1 MNFLQNLQLR
11 EKVLVLCAAVAIVLA
26 LVYWA
31 AINPLL
37 SKATQL
43 DRQIR
48 NAQQELE
55 TLHAHRRE
63 YLQRQLVLDR
73 INTQIKQQTNFSI
86 FSRLEELA
94 LNAGTRDKI
103 LHMKPTA
110 SSPSEIYTEESVES
124 KMEGVTLEQ
133 LKTYLY
139 EIEQSPQFLKIKR
152 LYIKPRLNDRQLLS
166 VTFRVS
172 TFTPK
177 DQSS

>member
-1 MNFLQNLQLR
+1 MNFLLTLQMR
-11 EKVLVLCAAVAIVLA
+11 EKVLVICAAVAVILA
-26 LVYWA
+26 LVYWL

-37 SKATQL
+37 ANATRL

-48 NAQQELE
+48 NAQQELA

-63 YLQRQLVLDR
+63 YLQRQFVLDR

-110 SSPSEIYTEESVES
+110 SPPSEAFTEESVEI

-133 LKTYLY
+133 LNTYLY

-152 LYIKPRLNDRQLLS
+152 LYIKPQLNNRQLLS

-177 DQSS
+177 DQQS

>member
-1 MNFLQNLQLR
+1 MNFLLTLQMR
-11 EKVLVLCAAVAIVLA
+11 EKVLVVCAAVAVILA
-26 LVYWA
+26 LVYWL

-37 SKATQL
+37 ANATRL

-48 NAQQELE
+48 NAQQELA

-63 YLQRQLVLDR
+63 YLQRQFVLDR

-110 SSPSEIYTEESVES
+110 SPPSEAFTEESVEI

-133 LKTYLY
+133 LNTYLY

-152 LYIKPRLNDRQLLS
+152 LYIKPQLNNRQLLS

-177 DQSS
+177 DQQS

>member
-11 EKVLVLCAAVAIVLA
+11 EKVLVVCAAVAIILA
-26 LVYWA
+26 LVYTL
-31 AINPLL
+31 AIDPLL
-37 SKATQL
+37 ANSTRL

-48 NAQQELE
+48 KAQQELK

-73 INTQIKQQTNFSI
+73 INTQIKQRANFSI

-94 LNAGTRDKI
+94 RNTGTRDKI
-103 LHMKPTA
+103 LHMRPTA
-110 SSPSEIYTEESVES
+110 SSPSEAYEEESVEI
-124 KMEGVTLEQ
+124 KMEGVTLEELQ
-133 LKTYLY
+133 TYLY

-152 LYIKPRLNDRQLLS
+152 LSIKPRLNNRQLLS

-177 DQSS
+177 DEQS